1 MPSPPS
7 YFTSRDDILD
17 KLEDLLFSNQQ
28 SSQQLRIALIG
39 PKGTGKNSIARIFVH
54 RMREQSSDCSVFWV
68 NASTENSIEKS
79 YNAIVGEFGDLPEWT
94 GSVSDRVH
102 LFLHHLTW
110 TFNGRWLVVL
120 DGLQRQTALYLCFE
134 NLLPQGLNGSLLF
147 TALDLSCFALLGPVE
162 VIQVQ
167 KLHDETAIQLE
178 NVICLQNLRVTDPR
192 DDKKRIE
199 DTKGGLLEGSYRWIL
214 ENSNFQ
220 RWRDD
225 EQIPLLWIKG
235 GPGKGKTMLLCGI
248 INELNKSMTKTD
260 QLSYFFC
267 QVTDSRLNNATAM
280 LRGLLYFLIDQQPSL
295 ISHIRK
301 KYDQAGQSVFEDANA
316 WFALSDIFTNILQD
330 TNLKMTYLVIDAL
343 DECVVDLPKLLDL
356 VVHTSASSVRVKWL
370 VSSRNEMHIE
380 QKLRCVDAKARL
392 SLELTQNVEQVSRAI
407 DVYIDNKLSHIESLQ
422 DDGLR
427 VQVRDILRQKAN
439 GTFLWVA
446 LVVRELENLE
456 SWDPLQVVEEAPSG
470 LYQLYDRKMNQ
481 IQQLQQKNSEICRLL
496 LSTACIAY
504 RPLYLAEIG
513 SLCGLS
519 GQVSVLIRNVT
530 TIADMCGSFLTVR
543 DDQVYLVHHS
553 AKDYLS
559 VKMRDAVFPSQSGI
573 HYDIFFRSLKL
584 MSSVLKRDI
593 YGLVAPG
600 FPIDKV
606 QAPVDDPLAIVR
618 YSCVHWVDHLYDW
631 NSSSTSSGIN
641 SKVKDAIED
650 FIKKKYLYWL
660 EALSLYRS
668 MSEGVLAMVKLY
680 ALVQV
685 TTKAATL
692 YINTNIT

>member
-1 MPSPPS
+1 VPSPPS